1 MDVVLFSVVK
11 KQGSRGKITPLVS
24 LLVMREVSPGLN
36 VNYLNF
42 LLVGDGTGTFRSKL
56 LRNFSRLLFSGFSG
70 KRLNRLLLV
79 SADTVGGVKSL
90 FCCCASDAE
99 PWRLAGGGPCAA
111 DAGVNLVRIWDTS
124 HMTDSKDLLNS

>member
-24 LLVMREVSPGLN
+24 SLVMREVRLGLN

-42 LLVGDGTGTFRSKL
+42 LLVGDGTGTFRSKR
-56 LRNFSRLLFSGFSG
+56 LRNFLQTVVFRFERKTVLTGCF
-70 KRLNRLLLV
+70 LV

-90 FCCCASDAE
+90 FCCCALDAG
-99 PWRLAGGGPCAA
+99 PRRLAGWWGGGP
-111 DAGVNLVRIWDTS
+111 LRR
-124 HMTDSKDLLNS
+124 